1 MSWDPWRSKTTL
13 GIFFVNGGRETP
25 VFFFLRKNLTIKIR
39 NESTPPRCSLN
50 EPYTWLTRTPMLA
63 VSPTLRVKLHFRCG
77 GVLPEGG
84 ALPVWGC
91 TSGVWVHLWCRG
103 AAPAMFSS
111 VSSFLTPFGTI
122 FFGKIMFANI
132 FTVAKT
138 ILIQFGK

>member
-1 MSWDPWRSKTTL
+1 MSP
-13 GIFFVNGGRETP
+13 
-25 VFFFLRKNLTIKIR
+25 
-39 NESTPPRCSLN
+39 

-91 TSGVWVHLWCRG
+91 TSGVWVHFWCRG

-132 FTVAKT
+132 FTVAKNDIDSIWQARFWKTMFVETDFDET
-138 ILIQFGK
+138 IYIIILDMIADPLKARSK